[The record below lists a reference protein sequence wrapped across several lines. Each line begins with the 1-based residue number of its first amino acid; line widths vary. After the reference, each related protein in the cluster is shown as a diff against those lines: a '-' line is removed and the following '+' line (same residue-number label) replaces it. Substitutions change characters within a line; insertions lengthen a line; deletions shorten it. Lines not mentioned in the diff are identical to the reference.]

1 MSNFPLA
8 TPACSIKPA
17 ISTRPKVVSVNGVE
31 IPRAAISQETQN
43 HPAGKPIEA
52 WQAAARA
59 LVIRELLFQEARRRG
74 FVPEPFEDEEGR
86 RETDDEAL
94 IRKLIKSD
102 ISVPEADD
110 ATCRRY
116 FEMHRDRFR
125 SPDLYEL
132 RHILLLVTAGNAA
145 SLVETQDRALAIIA
159 DVQRDASMFDQYAR
173 ELSVCPSGKVGGNLG
188 QIGPG
193 QTVPEFEEALSALP
207 VGEVAGN
214 PVESRY
220 GLHIVWIDR
229 RIEGREL
236 PFDAVHGSIAAW
248 LGEKVRRT
256 AIRQYLSI
264 LAGRA
269 DITGIDIVASPSPL
283 VQ

>member
-1 MSNFPLA
+1 MSNVPLSTA
-8 TPACSIKPA
+8 ACSIKPA
-17 ISTRPKVVSVNGVE
+17 IAARPKFVSVNGVE
-31 IPRAAISQETQN
+31 ITRAAISQETQN
-43 HPAGKPIEA
+43 HPASKPIEA

-59 LVIRELLFQEARRRG
+59 LVVRELLFQEAQRRG
-74 FVPEPFEDEEGR
+74 FVPEPLEDEEGR

-94 IRKLIKSD
+94 IRMLIKSD
-102 ISVPEADD
+102 IKVPEADD
-110 ATCRRY
+110 AACRRY
-116 FEMHRDRFR
+116 FDMNRDRFR
-125 SPDLYEL
+125 SADLYEL
-132 RHILLLVTAGNAA
+132 RHILLPVMAGNAA
-145 SLVETQDRALAIIA
+145 SLVETQDKARAIIA
-159 DVQRDASMFDQYAR
+159 DLQRNPSLFDHYAR
-173 ELSVCPSGKVGGNLG
+173 ELSACPSGKAGGNLG

-207 VGEVAGN
+207 VGEIAVN

-220 GLHIVWIDR
+220 GLHVVWIDR

-236 PFDAVHGSIAAW
+236 PFDAVRGSIAAW

-269 DITGIDIVASPSPL
+269 RITGIDMLANSSPL